1 MGLVLTTC
9 CLWETLCNFRATGR
23 MNVSKTPCSQLEGK
37 ILWSGEDRVF
47 QWFNGLRDERIVWD
61 DRAECELE
69 EEVEKW
75 WDKMKMALPD
85 VSLRLRKDEDIGRV

>member
-1 MGLVLTTC
+1 MGLVVTAC

-23 MNVSKTPCSQLEGK
+23 MNVSKTPCSQLEGR

-47 QWFNGLRDERIVWD
+47 QWFKGLSIWD
-61 DRAECELE
+61 DCAEREPE

-75 WDKMKMALPD
+75 WDEMEMALPD